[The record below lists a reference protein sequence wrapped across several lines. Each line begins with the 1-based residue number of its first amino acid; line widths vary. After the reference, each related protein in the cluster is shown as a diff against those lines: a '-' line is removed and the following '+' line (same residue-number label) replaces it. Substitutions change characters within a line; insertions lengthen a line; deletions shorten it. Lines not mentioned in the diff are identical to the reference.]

1 MAEDKDE
8 KPSFKKLS
16 GDHLNRKKSSTG
28 SNHSS
33 KSNGSTEEW
42 VTKSSLKNSIEND
55 SSTSTNSSTSTSSGS
70 SYAPSTRS
78 SRKSSGS
85 TKYKPSE
92 KKSRKKVDIKA
103 LLKPKVI
110 DEAPKLT
117 LEERELILVENA
129 DDVQG
134 NLMAQSLYVWNG
146 KNNREFKKLGWNL
159 SLTLFSSLAQIH
171 KGRHGDQANSY
182 CEMITLDVFHCCK
195 TSTRISCPLIN
206 FYSRRSPIH
215 YSVLSWL
222 LRVWGVNWNLGFSQL
237 LVATFNVISKLKKHA
252 YDRSNLQILHLVAH
266 PLISAVQCKK
276 FYIPYLYHVIHTAS
290 QPRINTVRAPL

>member
-1 MAEDKDE
+1 MYVFILLIEQISLTLFRAKAQNKKIKESKSRLANLDLAEDKDE

-28 SNHSS
+28 STHSS

-42 VTKSSLKNSIEND
+42 VTKSSLKSIDND

-85 TKYKPSE
+85 TKYQPSTS
-92 KKSRKKVDIKA
+92 KSKKKVDIKA

-110 DEAPKLT
+110 DETPKLT

-134 NLMAQSLYVWNG
+134 NLIAQSLYV
-146 KNNREFKKLGWNL
+146 
-159 SLTLFSSLAQIH
+159 
-171 KGRHGDQANSY
+171 
-182 CEMITLDVFHCCK
+182 
-195 TSTRISCPLIN
+195 
-206 FYSRRSPIH
+206 
-215 YSVLSWL
+215 
-222 LRVWGVNWNLGFSQL
+222 
-237 LVATFNVISKLKKHA
+237 
-252 YDRSNLQILHLVAH
+252 
-266 PLISAVQCKK
+266 
-276 FYIPYLYHVIHTAS
+276 
-290 QPRINTVRAPL
+290 

>member
-1 MAEDKDE
+1 MYVFILLIEQISLTLFRAKSQSKKNKESKSRLANLDLAEDKDE

-55 SSTSTNSSTSTSSGS
+55 SSTSTNSSNSTSSGS

-78 SRKSSGS
+78 SRKSSNGS

-92 KKSRKKVDIKA
+92 KKSRKKVDIKS

-134 NLMAQSLYVWNG
+134 NLIAQSLYV
-146 KNNREFKKLGWNL
+146 
-159 SLTLFSSLAQIH
+159 
-171 KGRHGDQANSY
+171 
-182 CEMITLDVFHCCK
+182 
-195 TSTRISCPLIN
+195 
-206 FYSRRSPIH
+206 
-215 YSVLSWL
+215 
-222 LRVWGVNWNLGFSQL
+222 
-237 LVATFNVISKLKKHA
+237 
-252 YDRSNLQILHLVAH
+252 
-266 PLISAVQCKK
+266 
-276 FYIPYLYHVIHTAS
+276 
-290 QPRINTVRAPL
+290 

>member
-42 VTKSSLKNSIEND
+42 VTKSSLKSIENSID
-55 SSTSTNSSTSTSSGS
+55 SSTSTNSSTSISSGS

-134 NLMAQSLYVWNG
+134 NLMAQSLYV
-146 KNNREFKKLGWNL
+146 
-159 SLTLFSSLAQIH
+159 
-171 KGRHGDQANSY
+171 
-182 CEMITLDVFHCCK
+182 
-195 TSTRISCPLIN
+195 
-206 FYSRRSPIH
+206 
-215 YSVLSWL
+215 
-222 LRVWGVNWNLGFSQL
+222 
-237 LVATFNVISKLKKHA
+237 
-252 YDRSNLQILHLVAH
+252 
-266 PLISAVQCKK
+266 
-276 FYIPYLYHVIHTAS
+276 
-290 QPRINTVRAPL
+290 